1 MMYVPKPIDT
11 AGVELPPEIA
21 GLAER
26 LAEHAHDVWARERI
40 AQGWTHGPQRD
51 DAAKRSPCLV
61 AYNELP
67 DSEKVYDRNAAM
79 QTLKAILKLG
89 YRISKAPTPK

>member
-40 AQGWTHGPQRD
+40 AQGWTHGPKRD
-51 DAAKRSPCLV
+51 DAAKHHPCLV
-61 AYNELP
+61 PYKDLH
-67 DSEKVYDRNAAM
+67 DSEKVYDRNAAL